1 MDPWSKFVLASMAV
15 IAVATILSVLIE
27 RDQRREEAERDDPDP
42 RNYPLDRPSDLRKY
56 GTRLPV
62 DGAVSQSGAHVSDVR
77 QNDRGL
83 VMRDQMTAEERRK
96 RFTRVGQTAR
106 TGTSPY
112 RSDRRESHS

>member
-27 RDQRREEAERDDPDP
+27 RDQRREEAERADPDSLAV
-42 RNYPLDRPSDLRKY
+42 RDR

-62 DGAVSQSGAHVSDVR
+62 DGAVSQSGAQVSKVPPRDA
-77 QNDRGL
+77 GL
-83 VMRDQMTAEERRK
+83 VMRDQIDRRVRMK
-96 RFTRVGQTAR
+96 NKSYPRAVRPSATRP
-106 TGTSPY
+106 TGY

>member
-27 RDQRREEAERDDPDP
+27 RDQRREEAERADPDSLAV
-42 RNYPLDRPSDLRKY
+42 RDH

-62 DGAVSQSGAHVSDVR
+62 DGAVSQSGAAVSDVR

-96 RFTRVGQTAR
+96 RFTRVGRTAR